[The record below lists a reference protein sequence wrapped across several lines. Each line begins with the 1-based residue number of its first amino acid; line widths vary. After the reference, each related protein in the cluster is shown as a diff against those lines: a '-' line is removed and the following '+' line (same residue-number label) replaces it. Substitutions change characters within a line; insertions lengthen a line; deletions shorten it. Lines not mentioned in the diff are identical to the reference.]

1 PVRIVER
8 LGQQSE
14 LVTNAFVNV
23 TPWSTSRR
31 RTTGID
37 QSVSQ
42 RWSSVRMRTMF
53 GCRGPASGGGG
64 VTVAGGAAPAAVV
77 AELRSTSTTTPTATT
92 VRIPTVAATATSRR
106 IRSREP
112 TGTRG

>member
-37 QSVSQ
+37 HSVSQ
-42 RWSSVRMRTMF
+42 RWSSVRMRTML
-53 GCRGPASGGGG
+53 GCRGPASGGG
-64 VTVAGGAAPAAVV
+64 VTVVGGAAPPAVV
-77 AELRSTSTTTPTATT
+77 AELRSTVTTTPTATT
-92 VRIPTVAATATSRR
+92 ARIPTVAATATSRR
-106 IRSREP
+106 IRSGEP